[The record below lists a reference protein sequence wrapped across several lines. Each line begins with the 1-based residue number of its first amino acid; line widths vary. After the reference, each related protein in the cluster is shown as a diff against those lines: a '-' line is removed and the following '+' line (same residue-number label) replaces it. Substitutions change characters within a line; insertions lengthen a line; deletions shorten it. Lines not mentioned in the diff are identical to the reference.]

1 MNKKG
6 TLKTMN
12 KNNTLGNKKCESLF
26 TQVIKNPTSNNGF
39 VLVVH
44 THNHAFFGQ

>member
-12 KNNTLGNKKCESLF
+12 KNNTLGNKDCEF
-26 TQVIKNPTSNNGF
+26 TQVIKNPTSSIDF

-44 THNHAFFGQ
+44 TNSHAFFGQ